1 MGSRLSTALTAVFTV
16 EDAQE
21 DPRDPEVFPVQ
32 ILTPAGDVVFEEQ
45 VRGSRTV
52 KSVLESIRAGP
63 GKLSLLHGGRKVLP
77 SAKISDLKLAKDD
90 FLCLVKRATGNY
102 TSWEED
108 GILEVY
114 CDCMVKCVLLGAA
127 RAGKTSWL
135 QAVCREDIGDAYRAT
150 LGVDFKLK
158 RLKSEEGT
166 KIKLQLWDV
175 AGELRFRPN
184 LSVCIKGASG
194 ILGFFSLAQRD
205 TMTEVI
211 RMLDEMVAKHGEC
224 CRCICLVATHADVP
238 DPAVTEEEAEQIATE
253 KGWPFFAVS
262 TRSEFERIDE
272 PLFAWLDLV
281 ADDMARDPWP

>member
-1 MGSRLSTALTAVFTV
+1 MYVYIYIYIYKHTLFHRCVAV
-16 EDAQE
+16 E
-21 DPRDPEVFPVQ
+21 PR

-108 GILEVY
+108 GILEIY

-166 KIKLQLWDV
+166 KIKLQL
-175 AGELRFRPN
+175 
-184 LSVCIKGASG
+184 
-194 ILGFFSLAQRD
+194 LGS
-205 TMTEVI
+205 
-211 RMLDEMVAKHGEC
+211 C
-224 CRCICLVATHADVP
+224 
-238 DPAVTEEEAEQIATE
+238 
-253 KGWPFFAVS
+253 
-262 TRSEFERIDE
+262 
-272 PLFAWLDLV
+272 
-281 ADDMARDPWP
+281 